1 MNYLYGAG
9 GHGKVVYD
17 AMLESQ
23 IICDGF
29 IDDNVIERYADL
41 PVYKKLILN
50 QEENINLHLAI
61 GHCKTR
67 EILAGQI
74 INANF
79 FSVVHPRATIAKTSV
94 VGKGSFL
101 ASNSVIAPNANVGI
115 HCVINHGAIIDHD
128 CCVGDF
134 SHVAPGVILGGG
146 VKVGRGVLVGAGAVI
161 LPRLSIG
168 KNAIIG
174 AGAVVTED
182 IPAGTTVVGNPA
194 KAIINK

>member
-1 MNYLYGAG
+1 MNYIYGAG

-29 IDDNVIERYADL
+29 IDDNVVERYVDL

-50 QEENINLHLAI
+50 QEKNIDLHLAI

-74 INANF
+74 IRANF
-79 FSVVHPRATIAKTSV
+79 FSVVHPRASIAQTSI
-94 VGKGSFL
+94 VGNGSFL
-101 ASNSVIAPNANVGI
+101 AANSVIAPNANVGI

-134 SHVAPGVILGGG
+134 SHVAPGVLLGGG
-146 VKVGRGVLVGAGAVI
+146 VRVGRGVLVGAGSVI
-161 LPRLSIG
+161 LPG
-168 KNAIIG
+168 MVVGDYAVIG
-174 AGAVVTED
+174 AGS
-182 IPAGTTVVGNPA
+182 IVVGNIDSSAVVAGNPA
-194 KAIINK
+194 RIIQS

>member
-1 MNYLYGAG
+1 MNYIYGAG

-29 IDDNVIERYADL
+29 IDDNVIERYVDL

-50 QEENINLHLAI
+50 QEENIDLHLAI

-74 INANF
+74 IGANF
-79 FSVVHPRATIAKTSV
+79 FSVIHPRASIAQTSI
-94 VGKGSFL
+94 VGKGTFL
-101 ASNSVIAPNANVGI
+101 AANSVIAPNAYVGI

-134 SHVAPGVILGGG
+134 SHVAPGVLLGGG
-146 VKVGRGVLVGAGAVI
+146 VRVGRGVLVGAGAVI
-161 LPRLSIG
+161 LPGLVVG
-168 KNAIIG
+168 DYAVIG
-174 AGAVVTED
+174 AGS
-182 IPAGTTVVGNPA
+182 IVVGNIDSSAVVAGNPA
-194 KAIINK
+194 RIIQSS